1 MNFFF
6 RDTGIT
12 IQISLYQLFTEWA
25 SFFVMMILTL
35 EVGLGVIQQLRGHNF
50 GIFCPPPPLGGQFL
64 YPERGQKQTFIDPLS
79 P

>member
-1 MNFFF
+1 MINSFL

-12 IQISLYQLFTEWA
+12 IQISFYQLFTEWA

-50 GIFCPPPPLGGQFL
+50 GIF
-64 YPERGQKQTFIDPLS
+64 
-79 P
+79 